1 MRRVRGWGLVGVL
14 LMSSNLWAQGIPTI
28 DKAAIAQFVQQ
39 VTHMKEQ
46 IDNQIAQ
53 LTELKAQVEAV
64 TGGRSKGSLY
74 RTNVPDRIPS
84 EWQEIYQLA
93 GVDVTHLKDP
103 KAVGEEAELKSLAV
117 IYAQSEV
124 ALADTQLRVDN
135 INALMDQINVT
146 TDIKDSADLQSRIAA
161 EQAIIANNQIKL
173 DQMARLYALQKDVIY
188 QQATAR
194 DACILEHWSSDNVD
208 VCY

>member
-1 MRRVRGWGLVGVL
+1 MLRAVNWALVGL
-14 LMSSNLWAQGIPTI
+14 LMVSGSLWAQGIPTI
-28 DKAAIAQFVQQ
+28 DKAAITQFVQQ
-39 VTHMKEQ
+39 VAHMKEQ

-53 LTELKAQVEAV
+53 INELKAQVEAV
-64 TGGRSKGSLY
+64 TGQRAKGSLY

-84 EWQEIYQLA
+84 EWSEIYQLA
-93 GVDVTHLKDP
+93 GVSIDHLKDP
-103 KAVGEEAELKSLAV
+103 KAAVDEAELKGLAV
-117 IYAQSEV
+117 IYEQSEV
-124 ALADTQLRVDN
+124 ALTDTQLRLDN

-173 DQMARLYALQKDVIY
+173 DQMARMYELQKDVIY
-188 QQATAR
+188 QQTTAR
-194 DACILEHWSSDNVD
+194 DACILEHWSSDNTD